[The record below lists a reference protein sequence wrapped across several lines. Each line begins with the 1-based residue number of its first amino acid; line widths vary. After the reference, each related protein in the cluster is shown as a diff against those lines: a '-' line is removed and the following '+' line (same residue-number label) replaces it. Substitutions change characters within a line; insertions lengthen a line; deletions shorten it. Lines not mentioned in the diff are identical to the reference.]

1 MLLQSYFVMSR
12 FVIKNVKIVVPQLL
26 LDIFKF
32 NAEKSV
38 GLYTIDV
45 RLSFKI
51 RVR

>member
-1 MLLQSYFVMSR
+1 MSR
-12 FVIKNVKIVVPQLL
+12 FVIKNVKIVVALAL